1 MSEQKVQVQ
10 EKKWYKITKL
20 CVNVV
25 FYALI
30 VVLLL
35 FSIANL
41 NKKEEFDVPSIFGKG
56 FTTVQT
62 PSMEGTQKDSFTV
75 DDLVFLNVLNNRNH
89 DKKVS
94 KLEVGDIITF
104 EGYNESI
111 QKFILNTHRIMDIVE
126 YNGKTLFITQGDRI
140 AEMNDD
146 YKYSREDDWDPEV
159 GLLNDRCELVNAD
172 DVKAIYSGKWVGAGK
187 AFKFI
192 QTSNGFLLCI
202 VLPIAV
208 FFVVELLIVILNF
221 MKIKQGKREEE
232 HAVEMEKMRQEQ
244 QRLLEEEKARIR
256 AEILA
261 EQARK
266 QEEEENN
273 NN

>member
-1 MSEQKVQVQ
+1 MKESIQ

-41 NKKEEFDVPSIFGKG
+41 NKKEEHSVPNVFGKG
-56 FTTVQT
+56 FTTVMT
-62 PSMEGTQKDSFTV
+62 PSMEGTQKDSFTT
-75 DDLVFLNVLNNRNH
+75 DDLIFLNVLNDRNH
-89 DKKVS
+89 DKKVD
-94 KLEVGDIITF
+94 KLVVGNIITF
-104 EGYNESI
+104 VGYNDQLQE
-111 QKFILNTHRIMDIVE
+111 FILNTHRIVDIVE
-126 YNGKTLFITQGDRI
+126 YNGKKLFITQGDRV

-159 GLLNDRCELVNAD
+159 GLLNDRCELVGAD

-202 VLPIAV
+202 VLPIAI
-208 FFVVELLIVILNF
+208 FFIVELLIVILNF

-266 QEEEENN
+266 QEEEENSN
-273 NN
+273 K

>member
-10 EKKWYKITKL
+10 EKKWYKITKF

-41 NKKEEFDVPSIFGKG
+41 NKKEDFDVPSIFGKG
-56 FTTVQT
+56 FTTVMT

-75 DDLVFLNVLNNRNH
+75 DDLVFLNVLNDRNRT
-89 DKKVS
+89 KKVE

-104 EGYNESI
+104 VGYNESLREY
-111 QKFILNTHRIMDIVE
+111 ILNTHRIVDIID
-126 YNGKTLFITQGDRI
+126 YNGSKVFITQGDKI
-140 AEMNDD
+140 AEMNDE

-159 GLLNDRCELVNAD
+159 GLLNDRCELVTAD

-202 VLPIAV
+202 VLPIAI

-266 QEEEENN
+266 QEEEENSN
-273 NN
+273 K

>member
-1 MSEQKVQVQ
+1 M
-10 EKKWYKITKL
+10 
-20 CVNVV
+20 
-25 FYALI
+25 
-30 VVLLL
+30 
-35 FSIANL
+35 
-41 NKKEEFDVPSIFGKG
+41 
-56 FTTVQT
+56 
-62 PSMEGTQKDSFTV
+62 
-75 DDLVFLNVLNNRNH
+75 
-89 DKKVS
+89 
-94 KLEVGDIITF
+94 
-104 EGYNESI
+104 
-111 QKFILNTHRIMDIVE
+111 
-126 YNGKTLFITQGDRI
+126 
-140 AEMNDD
+140 
-146 YKYSREDDWDPEV
+146 
-159 GLLNDRCELVNAD
+159 
-172 DVKAIYSGKWVGAGK
+172 GAGK
-187 AFKFI
+187 AFKYI

-202 VLPIAV
+202 VLPIAI

>member
-1 MSEQKVQVQ
+1 M
-10 EKKWYKITKL
+10 
-20 CVNVV
+20 
-25 FYALI
+25 
-30 VVLLL
+30 
-35 FSIANL
+35 
-41 NKKEEFDVPSIFGKG
+41 
-56 FTTVQT
+56 T

-75 DDLVFLNVLNNRNH
+75 DDLVFLNVLNDRNRT
-89 DKKVS
+89 KKVE

-104 EGYNESI
+104 VGYNESLREY
-111 QKFILNTHRIMDIVE
+111 ILNTHRIVDIID
-126 YNGKTLFITQGDRI
+126 YNGSKVFITQGDKI
-140 AEMNDD
+140 AEMNDE

-159 GLLNDRCELVNAD
+159 GLLNDRCELVTAD

-202 VLPIAV
+202 VLPIAI

-266 QEEEENN
+266 QEEEENSN
-273 NN
+273 K

>member
-41 NKKEEFDVPSIFGKG
+41 NKKEEHDIPNVFGNG

-75 DDLVFLNVLNNRNH
+75 NDLVFLNVLNDRNH

-94 KLEVGDIITF
+94 KLEVGEIITF
-104 EGYNESI
+104 VGYND
-111 QKFILNTHRIMDIVE
+111 QLQQYILNTHRIVDIVE
-126 YNGKTLFITQGDRI
+126 YNGKTLFITQGDRV

-159 GLLNDRCELVNAD
+159 GLLNDRCELVTAD

>member
-1 MSEQKVQVQ
+1 MENLDM
-10 EKKWYKITKL
+10 KI
-20 CVNVV
+20 
-25 FYALI
+25 I
-30 VVLLL
+30 
-35 FSIANL
+35 
-41 NKKEEFDVPSIFGKG
+41 
-56 FTTVQT
+56 
-62 PSMEGTQKDSFTV
+62 
-75 DDLVFLNVLNNRNH
+75 
-89 DKKVS
+89 
-94 KLEVGDIITF
+94 
-104 EGYNESI
+104 I
-111 QKFILNTHRIMDIVE
+111 QKLS
-126 YNGKTLFITQGDRI
+126 
-140 AEMNDD
+140 EMNDD

-159 GLLNDRCELVNAD
+159 GLLSDGCELVSYD

-202 VLPIAV
+202 VLPIAI

-266 QEEEENN
+266 QEEEENSN
-273 NN
+273 K